1 MDDILAILRTIR
13 EIQGEA
19 ESPEARAR
27 LIKLEREI
35 ESELCEYHSTY
46 KWARC

>member
-1 MDDILAILRTIR
+1 MDDILAILRTIH
-13 EIQGEA
+13 EIQGET

-35 ESELCEYHSTY
+35 ETELYEYQSTRRWCE
-46 KWARC
+46 C